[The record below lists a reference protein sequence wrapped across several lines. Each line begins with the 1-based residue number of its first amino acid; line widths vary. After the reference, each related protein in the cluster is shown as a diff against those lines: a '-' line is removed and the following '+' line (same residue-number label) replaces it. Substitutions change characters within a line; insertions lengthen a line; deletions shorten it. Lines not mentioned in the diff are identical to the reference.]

1 MKSNSKKKI
10 NPISVI
16 LGIIAALFLIYGVYM
31 VIYSV
36 DYVMSYGQNSV
47 STENAIQYVVTSSM
61 AYFGFCGV
69 FFTGACILQS
79 LTDMKRHLAGNFQMP
94 MVDMKEIVV
103 EKPEYIEEKDDDEAS
118 SGTAEKTNHTEQ
130 TKQTE
135 QTDQTELTKHQEP
148 DEDSLS
154 ENDEQ
159 NKEEN
164 TYSESSE
171 PDAEENTPSESREP
185 DKEENTQSEN
195 YEPDKEEQ
203 PPVKNQQEPID
214 RISSSFIKNIF
225 EEKNQ

>member
-31 VIYSV
+31 VVYSV

-79 LTDMKRHLAGNFQMP
+79 LTDMKRRLAGNFQIP
-94 MVDMKEIVV
+94 AVDMKEIVV
-103 EKPEYIEEKDDDEAS
+103 EKPEYIEENDD
-118 SGTAEKTNHTEQ
+118 
-130 TKQTE
+130 
-135 QTDQTELTKHQEP
+135 
-148 DEDSLS
+148 
-154 ENDEQ
+154 
-159 NKEEN
+159 
-164 TYSESSE
+164 
-171 PDAEENTPSESREP
+171 
-185 DKEENTQSEN
+185 
-195 YEPDKEEQ
+195 EPDKEEQ
-203 PPVKNQQEPID
+203 PPAKNQQEPTD